1 MSKPL
6 KPPSRR
12 VKTPTILQMEAVE
25 CGAAALAMVL
35 AYHERWVALEELRHE
50 CGVSRDGSKASNV
63 LKAARKYGLDAK
75 GFKYESLEKLFDLS
89 FPAILFWNFNH
100 FVVLDGFRKGQ
111 ALLNDPAQ
119 GPRAI
124 SMAELDGSYSGVVL
138 TFAKGPH
145 FTRGGTPPNMVP
157 ALRRRLIGSGS
168 ALLYVLLCGL
178 LLVIPGLIIPTFT
191 RVFIDDYLIGSQD
204 WIVKPLL
211 WFMLATLVIQGVLTW
226 LQHYYLLRLETKLA
240 LSTSSRFFNHILRL
254 PAAYFGQRFAG
265 EIGARVQ
272 INDKVARVIS
282 GKLAT
287 TTIDSV
293 MTIFYATLMWFYDAG
308 LTIAVLAMALC
319 NVAALKMAARVRT
332 DASSRLRLDLGKLQ
346 GTAMNGLKMIETLKA
361 TGSEGEFFGRWSG
374 YYAKTLNTQ
383 QQLGVL
389 AHMAQA
395 VPPVVQTASTAA
407 VLVLGGLKVMDGAFT
422 VGMLVAYQTLL
433 NQFTRPIGSFVQFGS
448 TLQELRADMNRLDD
462 VLRYPEDP
470 QYALER
476 GHASRSAVAPAPA
489 PVKLSGRVELR
500 NVTFGYSP
508 LDPPSSR
515 TSRWSS
521 SRAGASRSS
530 APAAAASPPWP
541 GSSPDS
547 TGPGAATSSSTTSGA
562 TICRAISSST
572 RWRSSIR
579 RCFSS
584 AARSPRTSRCG
595 TRRFPRRA

>member
-1 MSKPL
+1 M
-6 KPPSRR
+6 
-12 VKTPTILQMEAVE
+12 
-25 CGAAALAMVL
+25 
-35 AYHERWVALEELRHE
+35 
-50 CGVSRDGSKASNV
+50 
-63 LKAARKYGLDAK
+63 
-75 GFKYESLEKLFDLS
+75 
-89 FPAILFWNFNH
+89 
-100 FVVLDGFRKGQ
+100 
-111 ALLNDPAQ
+111 
-119 GPRAI
+119 
-124 SMAELDGSYSGVVL
+124 
-138 TFAKGPH
+138 
-145 FTRGGTPPNMVP
+145 
-157 ALRRRLIGSGS
+157 
-168 ALLYVLLCGL
+168 LLCGL

-508 LDPPSSR
+508 LDPPLIQDFSLVVEPGR
-515 TSRWSS
+515 RVAIIGTSGSGKSTVARLVAGLYRPWSGDILFDDV
-521 SRAGASRSS
+521 RAGR
-530 APAAAASPPWP
+530 
-541 GSSPDS
+541 
-547 TGPGAATSSSTTSGA
+547 
-562 TICRAISSST
+562 
-572 RWRSSIR
+572 
-579 RCFSS
+579 S
-584 AARSPRTSRCG
+584 AARSRGQLAGGRRSGGVSLRRLGRREHHDVGPDDSRAAHDAG
-595 TRRFPRRA
+595 GAGRGDR